1 MTTTLAPLPTDTYDD
16 ERRHYLVERN
26 VTLPPTA
33 TSGVPASNAITQSHS
48 HRPTPT
54 KHFQS
59 DKQRNTPV
67 GLIWGV
73 SIAVVVAIV
82 ALFLVRFLFIRRARK
97 RAVAAGVG
105 VVQGKR
111 ASMAKGK
118 GSLESGASVKM
129 EYPLPP
135 RPPPAHGYPHQ
146 HHHQPDVEQQLPAT
160 ERDAVELREYDYP
173 PMPAPPSS
181 SSPSPPTLS
190 PSPYTQNQ
198 PSGWSAPFSSQAASS
213 TPFVQ
218 GYAQPAPGPGSLPEE
233 RQAYL
238 SAEIRSVQ
246 TQLERNGNGNGEE
259 RERKAL
265 RARIHELEDRQ
276 QSAWALGLE

>member
-1 MTTTLAPLPTDTYDD
+1 MTTTLGPLPTDTYDD

-146 HHHQPDVEQQLPAT
+146 HHADVEQQLPAT
-160 ERDAVELREYDYP
+160 ERDAVELRSYDYP

-181 SSPSPPTLS
+181 SPPPTLS
-190 PSPYTQNQ
+190 PSPYTQTQ
-198 PSGWSAPFSSQAASS
+198 QSGWSAPFSSQAATS

-218 GYAQPAPGPGSLPEE
+218 GYAQPAPGPRSSPEE

-246 TQLERNGNGNGEE
+246 TQLERNGNGNGNGEE